1 MKSDDLF
8 NRKDTD
14 KSINNCSECFNK
26 THNSWISD
34 TGASIHVTNDE
45 TGIVNKHTFR
55 KDHLKYANKNTDII
69 EFYGDLLCRVFD

>member
-1 MKSDDLF
+1 MESDDLS
-8 NRKDTD
+8 NSKDQI
-14 KSINNCSECFNK
+14 KSTNNYSKFINNKN
-26 THNSWISD
+26 NSWISD

-69 EFYGDLLCRVFD
+69 